1 MSPRIEPAK
10 APYPEFAAK
19 TLVRL
24 MPPGV
29 PPLTLFTTLARDER
43 LFSRFMGGGLLD
55 KGHLSLRQRE
65 IVIHRITAKCRSE
78 YEWGVHM
85 ALFADRVGFTPD
97 QRVALVDGE
106 ADASCW
112 TDQIERD
119 LIAFCDE
126 LNATCD
132 VRDARWSALKTHL
145 GDMAMMEIV
154 MLCGFYRTVS
164 YLTNALRLEPESY
177 AARFPAKPMSAP

>member
-10 APYPEFAAK
+10 APFPELAAK
-19 TLVRL
+19 AFERL

-55 KGHLSLRQRE
+55 KGHLTLRQRE
-65 IVIHRITAKCRSE
+65 VVIHRITALCKSE

-97 QRVALVDGE
+97 QRRSLVHGTSQDACWSDGG
-106 ADASCW
+106 
-112 TDQIERD
+112 ERD
-119 LIAFCDE
+119 LIAFCDA
-126 LNATCD
+126 LNAECD
-132 VRDARWSALKTHL
+132 VDDPQWRALKSHL
-145 GDMAMMEIV
+145 GDMAMMEVV
-154 MLCGFYRTVS
+154 MLCGFYRMVS
-164 YLTNALRLEPESY
+164 YLTNALRLEPEPY
-177 AARFPAKPMSAP
+177 AARFPV

>member
-10 APYPEFAAK
+10 SPYPEFAAK
-19 TLVRL
+19 TFERL

-43 LFSRFMGGGLLD
+43 LFSRFMASGLLD
-55 KGHLSLRQRE
+55 KGHLTMRQRE

-85 ALFADRVGFTPD
+85 ALFADRAGFTPA
-97 QRVALVDGE
+97 QRQALVRG
-106 ADASCW
+106 DANDPAW
-112 TDQIERD
+112 TENAERD

-126 LNATCD
+126 LNDSCD
-132 VRDARWSALKTHL
+132 VADARWSALKSHL
-145 GDMAMMEIV
+145 GEMALLEIV
-154 MLCGFYRTVS
+154 MLCGYYRMVS
-164 YLTNALRLEPESY
+164 YLTNVMRLEPEAY
-177 AARFPAKPMSAP
+177 AARFPAK